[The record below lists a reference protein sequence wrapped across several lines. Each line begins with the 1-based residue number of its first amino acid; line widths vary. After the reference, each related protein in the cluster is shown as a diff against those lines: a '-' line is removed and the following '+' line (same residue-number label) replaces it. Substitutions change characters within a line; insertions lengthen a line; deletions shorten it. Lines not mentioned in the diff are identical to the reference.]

1 MTRTLI
7 GKISIVYVGLVFL
20 IAVVGFAG
28 FFNLYKMEKAVDNL
42 MTNNYKSISAIT
54 KMLEAIERQNEAILM
69 HVSMDRHKGMDL
81 YTENYATFI
90 KWFHVEENNITE
102 EGEKKLVEALNRKYG
117 NYIRLFSQLQ
127 EIRDGKGEAA
137 AISYYDKTI
146 MPVFYEIKQSL
157 TGLADL
163 NEKALFKSKEV
174 AAKKAKQSM
183 YFLLGLSLTAVAGGY
198 GVSRYF
204 VYKFLSPLNKLAESI
219 SKVKIGE
226 LNQQL
231 DIQSDDETGK
241 LAREFNE
248 MTQRLQ
254 VYEKSTLGTLMAEKN
269 KSMAIVKSISN
280 PLIVLDANYRIVLL
294 NNACENFFNINET
307 NTTGRHF
314 LEVIRNGEIF
324 DHISATVES
333 NEEHREKIIYINDET
348 NYYFNVVVTAVKDP
362 ERKNTGLIV
371 AFQDVTE
378 LKEIER
384 VKTDFIATISHEFK
398 TPLTSIIMATSMLE
412 EGGMGALNSEQKEI
426 VETLK
431 EDGERLS
438 NLVSELIE
446 LSRIESGNAVYKLEP
461 CSVNTV
467 AEVSIKEFIE
477 AAEKKKIILTNN
489 MDEGLP
495 LVNADFEKIHWVMNN
510 LINNALKYTKAGNY
524 IAVSSRVD
532 RDYVYI
538 TVKDTGTGIPP
549 EYIDS
554 IFDKFVQVKDRDIE
568 VRGTGLGLSVAKEIV
583 NAHKGE
589 IWVKSELDIGSSF
602 TFKLPVLK
610 TEVGK

>member
-7 GKISIVYVGLVFL
+7 GKISIIYVGLVVL

-28 FFNLYKMEKAVDNL
+28 FFNLYQMEKAVDNL

-54 KMLEAIERQNEAILM
+54 KMLEAIERQDEAILM
-69 HVSMDRHKGMDL
+69 HVSLDRHKGMDL

-90 KWFHVEENNITE
+90 KWFHVEENNLTE
-102 EGEKKLVEALNRKYG
+102 EGEKKLVEALRRKYE
-117 NYIRLFSQLQ
+117 NYIKLFSELQ
-127 EIRDGKGEAA
+127 EISNDKGEAA

-146 MPVFYEIKQSL
+146 QPAFYNIKQSL
-157 TGLADL
+157 NGLIDL
-163 NEKALFKSKEV
+163 NEKALFESKEV
-174 AAKKAKQSM
+174 AAQKAKQSM
-183 YFLLGLSLTAVAGGY
+183 YFLLGLSLTAVVGGY
-198 GVSRYF
+198 AVSRYF

-231 DIQSDDETGK
+231 NIQSNDETGK
-241 LAREFNE
+241 LAKEFNG

-254 VYEKSTLGTLMAEKN
+254 IYEKSTLGTLMAEKN

-280 PLIVLDANYRIVLL
+280 PLLVLDANYRIVLL
-294 NNACENFFNINET
+294 NDACENFFNINET

-314 LEVIRNGEIF
+314 LEVIRQGEIF
-324 DHISATVES
+324 DHITATVES
-333 NEEHREKIIYINDET
+333 NEEHREKIIRINDGT
-348 NYYFNVVVTAVKDP
+348 NYYFNVVVTAVKNP
-362 ERKNTGLIV
+362 ESKNTGLIV

-378 LKEIER
+378 LKESEQ

-398 TPLTSIIMATSMLE
+398 TPLTSIIMATSILE
-412 EGGMGALNSEQKEI
+412 EGGVGVLNSEQKEV

-438 NLVSELIE
+438 NLVNELIE
-446 LSRIESGNAVYKLEP
+446 LSRIESGKAVYKFEP
-461 CSVNTV
+461 CSINTV

-489 MDEGLP
+489 MDRGLP

-510 LINNALKYTKAGNY
+510 LINNALKYTKEGNY
-524 IAVSSRVD
+524 IAISSRVD
-532 RDYVYI
+532 KDYVYI
-538 TVKDTGTGIPP
+538 KVKDTGTGIPP
-549 EYIDS
+549 EYIDR
-554 IFDKFVQVKDRDIE
+554 IFDKFVQVNDRDIE

-602 TFKLPVLK
+602 TFKLPVLDK
-610 TEVGK
+610 EVVD